1 MSTTIYEDGGLTIT
15 QFAGGRERGVCVQI
29 DNVNVADSG
38 LDAVQLTRAQAETV
52 VTALA
57 KWLGLKVERGTWTRT
72 DQDDNG

>member
-1 MSTTIYEDGGLTIT
+1 MTTTLYEDGGLTIT
-15 QFAGGRERGVCVQI
+15 QFAGSRERGVCVQI
-29 DNVNVADSG
+29 DADSG